1 MRSASING
9 SSRAQTCLRRC
20 ARGFAVVLIAA
31 TATGGQTTRPQ
42 GWTFVVT
49 PYGWLAGLDGQLGI
63 RTVMTNVDLSFADI
77 APHLRFGAMGTFE
90 ARKGPIVFATDVMYI
105 SLGGAKAFAFRGG
118 SGEISFGQRE
128 TILQPVVGYGFGG
141 QSWSV
146 DVLAGARYW
155 NLSADLGIDPTRLSS
170 VTRSGT
176 VDWLDATGGLRAR
189 VTPKKGIHLTAE
201 GDGGGGGSRS
211 SWQAVGIV
219 GADLSR
225 HWGAMAGYRYLTVD
239 YDRSGFL
246 MNTHMDGWLLGVSA
260 NF

>member
-1 MRSASING
+1 MPSASSNI
-9 SSRAQTCLRRC
+9 SSRAQTCLTRC
-20 ARGFAVVLIAA
+20 ALGLSGLLIGA
-31 TATGGQTTRPQ
+31 TAVSAQVTQPQ

-49 PYGWLAGLDGQLGI
+49 PYGWLAGLDGQVGI
-63 RTVMTNVDLSFADI
+63 RTVTTNVDLGFTDI

-105 SLGGAKAFAFRGG
+105 SVGGAKAFAIRGG
-118 SGEISFGQRE
+118 SGEITFDQRE
-128 TILQPVVGYGFGG
+128 TILQPMVGYAFGG
-141 QSWSV
+141 QRWSV
-146 DVLAGARYW
+146 DALAGARYW

-170 VTRSGT
+170 HTRSGT

-189 VTPKKGIHLTAE
+189 VTPKKGIHITAE

-219 GADLSR
+219 SADLSR
-225 HWGAMAGYRYLTVD
+225 HWGAMTGYRYLTVD
-239 YDRSGFL
+239 YDRNGFL
-246 MNTHMDGWLLGVSA
+246 MNTHMDGWVLGVTV